1 MQSIYRKFSSFEELV
16 NDFLTRDGI
25 AIRCGDMDGTT
36 YEVSYSD
43 FAEMIIS
50 ESFHVR
56 AECSTVEVV
65 RYEQTVDSLV
75 DIFAHVIAGCDVII
89 ADPRVPEGFNEFAYQ
104 VAETARR
111 VRETQRD
118 EFGRIKA
125 RGIDGEGELLFFTSG
140 TTSSSKIVR
149 LTSKSLCTSAWSGQ
163 CMLACG
169 KGDLILSNLSLSHAY
184 GFVCSMLWGLAY
196 GATVALGRDVLR
208 FTGDAMFFKP
218 TIIPAVPSQ
227 IADMRQKDALN
238 PGLKT
243 VLIGG
248 APCPQHV
255 VDALREKGIQ
265 VYLGYGLTETSSG
278 IAITQDLDEP
288 DAMYPCPGA
297 DIRIESDGEIS
308 VATPCMM
315 LGYLGR
321 EPMFEDGRF
330 FTGDIGWFD
339 EKGRLHLKG
348 RKNDVL
354 VLSDGDKIFCPEYE
368 EALEQVSGLPDLGVI
383 LKDGEAVLVVGTSP
397 KNSAIAADIKKK
409 LVREVD
415 RFNKSIPHSC
425 QISDII
431 MTTEALPRTVTGKLK
446 RHELHEMFK

>member
-1 MQSIYRKFSSFEELV
+1 MYSICRKFSSFEELV
-16 NDFLTRDGI
+16 NDFLTRDSI
-25 AIRCGDMDGTT
+25 AIRCGDMEGNTS
-36 YEVSYSD
+36 EVSYRD

-50 ESFHVR
+50 ESFHVK
-56 AECSTVEVV
+56 AECSSVEVV

-75 DIFAHVIAGCDVII
+75 DIFAHVLAGCDVII
-89 ADPRVPEGFNEFAYQ
+89 ADPRVPEGFNEFAAAA
-104 VAETARR
+104 AEAARR
-111 VRETQRD
+111 AREMQRD
-118 EFGRIKA
+118 EFGRIKG
-125 RGIDGEGELLFFTSG
+125 RGGEGELLFFTSG

-149 LTSKSLCTSAWSGQ
+149 LTSRSLCTSAWSGQ

-169 KGDLILSNLSLSHAY
+169 EGDLILSNLSLSHAY

-208 FTGDAMFFKP
+208 FTGDALFFKP

-227 IADMRQKDALN
+227 IADMLQKNALN
-238 PGLKT
+238 PELRV

-248 APCPQHV
+248 APCPKYLS
-255 VDALREKGIQ
+255 DSLKEKGLA

-297 DIRIESDGEIS
+297 DIRIEEDGEIS

-330 FTGDIGWFD
+330 YTSDIGWFD
-339 EKGRLHLKG
+339 EKG
-348 RKNDVL
+348 
-354 VLSDGDKIFCPEYE
+354 
-368 EALEQVSGLPDLGVI
+368 
-383 LKDGEAVLVVGTSP
+383 
-397 KNSAIAADIKKK
+397 
-409 LVREVD
+409 
-415 RFNKSIPHSC
+415 
-425 QISDII
+425 
-431 MTTEALPRTVTGKLK
+431 
-446 RHELHEMFK
+446 